1 MYPDD
6 MRPWVDALKGTNQ
19 VAAGTGACPGDQ
31 CANTS
36 FHGLGNFT
44 TSAVPFLNPLPYPD
58 GENETLAPPRRGGLK
73 PAALAK
79 FAGRGESMFP
89 SGVSAP
95 VESSAAGSEFSSCRK
110 ISSRLWRQ
118 GSLAYSRRIASWIFA
133 SVSSFQS
140 HDPHRSQTPRT
151 TLTRQKTYPLS
162 VH

>member
-58 GENETLAPPRRGGLK
+58 GENETLAPPRRVVLNRPRSPSLRGGGVGVSVSRQCAGGKL
-73 PAALAK
+73 
-79 FAGRGESMFP
+79 GRG
-89 SGVSAP
+89 V
-95 VESSAAGSEFSSCRK
+95 
-110 ISSRLWRQ
+110 
-118 GSLAYSRRIASWIFA
+118 
-133 SVSSFQS
+133 
-140 HDPHRSQTPRT
+140 
-151 TLTRQKTYPLS
+151 
-162 VH
+162 